1 MIKVGIMVSLKSS
14 DTQKV
19 AEKGSALQQFRAR
32 QKREGVAR
40 LELQVRREDA
50 VLMRHIARDLT
61 DPERSVATR
70 QALLACINRNAPAS
84 LKDHLLLPASGE
96 LDLVRSADTGRAV
109 DL

>member
-1 MIKVGIMVSLKSS
+1 M
-14 DTQKV
+14 
-19 AEKGSALQQFRAR
+19 AR
-32 QKREGVAR
+32 VEV
-40 LELQVRREDA
+40 QVRREDA

-61 DPERSVATR
+61 DPDRSVATR

-84 LKDHLLLPASGE
+84 LKEHLLLPAIGE

>member
-1 MIKVGIMVSLKSS
+1 MVSLKSF
-14 DTQKV
+14 DPGNAAK
-19 AEKGSALQQFRAR
+19 KGSALQQFRAR
-32 QKREGVAR
+32 LKRGGMAR
-40 LELQVRREDA
+40 VEVQVRREDA

-61 DPERSVATR
+61 DPDRSVATR

-84 LKDHLLLPASGE
+84 LKEHLLLPAIGE

>member
-1 MIKVGIMVSLKSS
+1 MVSLKSF
-14 DTQKV
+14 DPGNPAK
-19 AEKGSALQQFRAR
+19 KGSALQQFRAR
-32 QKREGVAR
+32 LKRGGMAR
-40 LELQVRREDA
+40 VEVQVRREDA

-61 DPERSVATR
+61 DPDRSVATR

-84 LKDHLLLPASGE
+84 LKEHLLLPAIGE